1 MKISPT
7 AIRQKAFE
15 TSFRGYEKK
24 QVSDFLEEMSVVM
37 EQINQENLEL
47 RSRLQQV
54 EGEAKRLKDVE
65 DSLFRTLKTAEDTGA
80 AIITEATEAADQI
93 IGEANQI
100 AEQTT
105 REAQRYAEQLGTYSQ
120 EQARVITQ
128 AAEENAKETT
138 RVLAE
143 NIKGLIKSYEGL
155 VEQREALVKSLRRL
169 SQDALNQIELSE
181 THFSRI
187 DAKAFQIKAEELSR
201 SNYFS
206 AANAAALAST
216 ASPSVVQREE
226 VSTPPRQEDPQPEMN
241 EEQVAS
247 TDSEEFIETG
257 VESAAESTSFV
268 EEELVSEIYDG
279 QEDEVEESAIE
290 AAQEEEEF
298 EEEEEDEDEEDDEV
312 SDEDE
317 EEEVEAFV
325 QVQERK
331 GKSIFDEDAFKSK
344 YADIYSKFTI
354 TKSTVKGTASFAG
367 AKGFKKE
374 ISEFDPALGVVVER
388 FSPLVEKIAAGK
400 ETKESLHGF
409 SLELR
414 RFNAEALWEKLKAEN
429 SIKVACGTHAGIEGV
444 FKWART
450 EKVTESLDKKA
461 LKEAHPDLVAEFTT
475 QGEAVKAVIV
485 DPKKGY

>member
-93 IGEANQI
+93 IGEANQL
-100 AEQTT
+100 ADQTT
-105 REAQRYAEQLGTYSQ
+105 KEAQRYAEQLGAYSQ

-128 AAEENAKETT
+128 AAEENAKETMRT
-138 RVLAE
+138 LSE

-169 SQDALNQIELSE
+169 SHDALNQIDLSE

-187 DAKAFQIKAEELSR
+187 DAKAYQFKAEELSR

-216 ASPSVVQREE
+216 ANPSAVQREE
-226 VSTPPRQEDPQPEMN
+226 VSTIPHQEDPQPEMN

-257 VESAAESTSFV
+257 VESAAENESFV
-268 EEELVSEIYDG
+268 EDQLDAEIFED
-279 QEDEVEESAIE
+279 QEDEVVASSDDDEIQEEEFEEEEESDEDDFIE
-290 AAQEEEEF
+290 EEEEF
-298 EEEEEDEDEEDDEV
+298 EEEEVVSEEELAEDDQE
-312 SDEDE
+312 EYEEEFE
-317 EEEVEAFV
+317 EEEELEA
-325 QVQERK
+325 R
-331 GKSIFDEDAFKSK
+331 
-344 YADIYSKFTI
+344 
-354 TKSTVKGTASFAG
+354 
-367 AKGFKKE
+367 
-374 ISEFDPALGVVVER
+374 
-388 FSPLVEKIAAGK
+388 
-400 ETKESLHGF
+400 
-409 SLELR
+409 
-414 RFNAEALWEKLKAEN
+414 
-429 SIKVACGTHAGIEGV
+429 
-444 FKWART
+444 
-450 EKVTESLDKKA
+450 
-461 LKEAHPDLVAEFTT
+461 AEFHAEEELEELEEPASDTEE
-475 QGEAVKAVIV
+475 QNKEEDKPSSGSFF
-485 DPKKGY
+485 DQFD